1 MGSRTPSRSSSPPQ
15 KRIKLEEEPH
25 EDEEIP
31 EDLDEDHC
39 SICLQAV
46 ADRTVVPTCSHEFC
60 FECLLIWT
68 EQSRRCPLCSQNI
81 GEHVIHNIR
90 SRYDYQKHF
99 LPPLRS
105 KSPQMLP
112 LRTSALAGNRRRT
125 RIPRE
130 IRQRSR
136 REREE
141 RIEADRFER
150 AVEHRRW
157 LYKHDLYAKHVA
169 SNSHTRY
176 RPYPTPAQF
185 SASQE
190 LISRATTFLRRELLV
205 WPDLDI
211 EFLTTFI
218 ISLMK
223 AIDIRSESAVKLL
236 AEFLDMDAPYVEGRR
251 HVNAEHF
258 AHEVYSY
265 IRSPYKD
272 LFIYDE
278 MAQYGNPPPDSPPR
292 RAREQHTSR
301 WRETSSSRSH
311 SHGHSHRRPSPSQSL
326 APHNRVRGRERS
338 RSRSHRDTRNH
349 PPSPSWSPSG
359 RTYPSLRSRDV
370 GRSYSPGAVDE
381 RELDW
386 DLIERRDRPRVGGGS
401 RVTACDNEHSS
412 PSPTHIAPDIER
424 HSLHHGKRRM
434 SPSQQLTI
442 KAQGKQPVEKVSPG
456 ALPEEVAVER
466 NRDSNTEEWQH
477 SNRLHLGGRTS
488 LDEEAVPNPGI
499 DEDSLSHCEKRSPCQ
514 QLKIK
519 GQGKLPA
526 GKDTSDA
533 LTKSVT
539 ERCFPIPPGR
549 ELSNGGHAVTA
560 TATKPSHDYPTSR
573 TSEHRIVEVPSSSD
587 TNTMSEAVVTRPS
600 ASRRSTMGERD
611 AGTPGQGNE
620 EATKRSATV
629 TRTKHRNLVD
639 SVQAHLNPHRGAKP
653 SVRSEYGRDDNQSGP
668 KTTIQGPSP
677 PPDPPRPVA
686 SASLAIPDSRPSL
699 LLRLSDVCI
708 GDDLNKA
715 GNPTSGVIPNP
726 TPRQRQSNPLERV
739 TEADYRSG
747 PSHRP
752 LALLDPASSIA
763 TSCDPGDV
771 ALPKDR
777 LTQLRNQP
785 RNESSPSHQSL
796 LEQSREKDSLAIR
809 SRPNPNL
816 SSSSSAS
823 MDHDIRMH
831 VGSSS
836 KPSVSVDPNDRID
849 KNIRGSNTDAD
860 STGVVS
866 RSVLL
871 QRLEDEKQKMR
882 GNASSPANTTEM
894 EARLRMRARL
904 NARLASEKRSGAAA
918 DSSKG

>member
-15 KRIKLEEEPH
+15 KRIKLEDEPH
-25 EDEEIP
+25 EDEEVP

-46 ADRTVVPTCSHEFC
+46 ADRTVVPPCSHEFC
-60 FECLLIWT
+60 FECLMIWT

-112 LRTSALAGNRRRT
+112 LRTSASVGNRRRT

-141 RIEADRFER
+141 RMEADRFER

-157 LYKHDLYAKHVA
+157 IYKHDLYAKHVA

-278 MAQYGNPPPDSPPR
+278 MAQTLLRLVKPVSNI
-292 RAREQHTSR
+292 
-301 WRETSSSRSH
+301 
-311 SHGHSHRRPSPSQSL
+311 L
-326 APHNRVRGRERS
+326 AGGAKL
-338 RSRSHRDTRNH
+338 H
-349 PPSPSWSPSG
+349 PPVHAPMDIPVAALHHLNLQRHITECG
-359 RTYPSLRSRDV
+359 VVKEVDLAHAVTLETIALPLLGSRDV

-386 DLIERRDRPRVGGGS
+386 DLIERRDGPRVGVGA
-401 RVTACDNEHSS
+401 RVAARDSEHSS
-412 PSPTHIAPDIER
+412 PGPTHITADIER

-456 ALPEEVAVER
+456 ALSGEVAVER
-466 NRDSNTEEWQH
+466 NRDSNAEEWQH
-477 SNRLHLGGRTS
+477 SNGLHLGGSRLS
-488 LDEEAVPNPGI
+488 LGEEAVSNPGI
-499 DEDSLSHCEKRSPCQ
+499 DEDFLSYCERQRSPYQ
-514 QLKIK
+514 QLRIK

-526 GKDTSDA
+526 EKNTSDA
-533 LTKSVT
+533 LTKSDRGAHT
-539 ERCFPIPPGR
+539 ERCSPIPTGR
-549 ELSNGGHAVTA
+549 EDLSNGGHGVAA
-560 TATKPSHDYPTSR
+560 TATKHSR
-573 TSEHRIVEVPSSSD
+573 DHPMSGTNEHRIVGMSSSSD
-587 TNTMSEAVVTRPS
+587 TNPMTGVVVTRPS
-600 ASRRSTMGERD
+600 ASQRSITGERN
-611 AGTPGQGNE
+611 AGTRGQGNE
-620 EATKRSATV
+620 EATKRSTTV
-629 TRTKHRNLVD
+629 TTARSRHRNLVD

-653 SVRSEYGRDDNQSGP
+653 SIRSECGRDGNQSGL

-677 PPDPPRPVA
+677 PPDPPRP
-686 SASLAIPDSRPSL
+686 SAILDSRPSL

-715 GNPTSGVIPNP
+715 GNPTPGVISSP

-739 TEADYRSG
+739 TEVDDRSG

-752 LALLDPASSIA
+752 PPLVDPASSIA
-763 TSCDPGDV
+763 TSCDPGD
-771 ALPKDR
+771 ATLPKDR
-777 LTQLRNQP
+777 LTQLRNQL
-785 RNESSPSHQSL
+785 RNEGSPPHQSL
-796 LEQSREKDSLAIR
+796 LEQPRQKDSLVAR
-809 SRPNPNL
+809 SRPNPSL
-816 SSSSSAS
+816 PSSSSPAG
-823 MDHDIRMH
+823 MDYDIGLH

-836 KPSVSVDPNDRID
+836 KPSVSVDLNDQMD

-860 STGVVS
+860 SAGVVS

-871 QRLEDEKQKMR
+871 QRLEDEKQKLR
-882 GNASSPANTTEM
+882 GNASSPANTTEV